1 MMKRMQRMLLAALV
15 LPGVAAMS
23 SVRAEEAAAVK
34 VAAAAEAAPK
44 PAEKNPVARLRGKLL
59 YKKGQIRKLERAAAE
74 VNVALKSKV
83 DDLEQ
88 ERRAQYIAAEPKLV
102 ELYAEQDALEEEI
115 KRLSAA
121 RTK

>member
-1 MMKRMQRMLLAALV
+1 MKRMQRMLLAALV

-34 VAAAAEAAPK
+34 VAAAEAAPK